1 MSEFLKFL
9 FLKIEWLIG
18 FSGLITKFIIG
29 FGICLILCYFIY
41 IDYFP
46 TDLSLGDGLL
56 FFLITVK
63 FCFVYLLF
71 LGSHYALGNALV
83 GILSVLQNICITL
96 FSFREK
102 LAKKLLNLF
111 FIKLDFKKSIDKI
124 GKFFIKF
131 LLSLFGLVFVFV
143 FYGGKSLNLMI
154 MIFLSLL
161 LKVCIDKF
169 IKHLKIEKLNNEE
182 LTESEKDDKN
192 KNLLIILLYILIV
205 PSAVYL
211 FYAGKE
217 TNFLITNTLG
227 SVREDDKNSLIYI
240 KLVFKDFFPEARV
253 GEKKGEYIEIKDAEV
268 LLRGVGKNALVQ
280 YISKAK
286 DQNGNMVPI
295 KVKVEIP
302 NDSLLIIRRT
312 HNQK

>member
-1 MSEFLKFL
+1 MDFIL
-9 FLKIEWLIG
+9 FLLQKTKNLLDY
-18 FSGLITKFIIG
+18 SGLLTKFVIG
-29 FGICLILCYFIY
+29 FGICLILIYFIY
-41 IDYFP
+41 IGYFP

-56 FFLITVK
+56 FFLITIK

-83 GILSVLQNICITL
+83 GILSVLKNIFTTL
-96 FSFREK
+96 FSFRET
-102 LAKKLLNLF
+102 LAKKLLDLF
-111 FIKLDFKKSIDKI
+111 FIKLDFKECIDKI
-124 GKFFIKF
+124 GKIFIKI
-131 LLSLFGLVFVFV
+131 LLSLFGLAFVFV
-143 FYGGKSLNLMI
+143 FYGGKSLNLLT

-161 LKVCIDKF
+161 LKFCIDKF

-192 KNLLIILLYILIV
+192 KKLLIMLIYILIV

-217 TNFLITNTLG
+217 TNFFITNTLG

-240 KLVFKDFFPEARV
+240 KFVFKDFFPEARV

-280 YISKAK
+280 YTSKAK

>member
-1 MSEFLKFL
+1 MDFIL
-9 FLKIEWLIG
+9 FLLQKTKNLLDY
-18 FSGLITKFIIG
+18 SGLLTKFVIG
-29 FGICLILCYFIY
+29 FGICLILIYFIY
-41 IDYFP
+41 IGYFP

-56 FFLITVK
+56 FFLITIK

-71 LGSHYALGNALV
+71 LGSHYALGNTLV
-83 GILSVLQNICITL
+83 GILSVLKNICITL

-111 FIKLDFKKSIDKI
+111 FIKLDLKESVDRI

-131 LLSLFGLVFVFV
+131 LLSVFGLAFVFA
-143 FYGGKSLNLMI
+143 FYGGKLLNLI
-154 MIFLSLL
+154 TMIFLSLL
-161 LKVCIDKF
+161 LKFCIDKF

-192 KNLLIILLYILIV
+192 KKLLIILLYILIV

-217 TNFLITNTLG
+217 SNFLITNTLG

-240 KLVFKDFFPEARV
+240 KLVFKDFFPEARI

-280 YISKAK
+280 YTSKAK

>member
-1 MSEFLKFL
+1 MDFIL
-9 FLKIEWLIG
+9 FLLQKTKNLLDYR
-18 FSGLITKFIIG
+18 GLLTKFVIG
-29 FGICLILCYFIY
+29 FGICLILIYFIY
-41 IDYFP
+41 IGYFP

-56 FFLITVK
+56 FFLITIK

-71 LGSHYALGNALV
+71 LGSHYALGNTLV
-83 GILSVLQNICITL
+83 GILSVLKNICITL

-111 FIKLDFKKSIDKI
+111 FIKLDLKESVDRI

-131 LLSLFGLVFVFV
+131 LLSVFGLAFVFA
-143 FYGGKSLNLMI
+143 FYGGKLLNLI
-154 MIFLSLL
+154 TMIFLSLL
-161 LKVCIDKF
+161 LFVCLYNF

-192 KNLLIILLYILIV
+192 KKLLIILLYILIV

-217 TNFLITNTLG
+217 SNFLITNTLG

-240 KLVFKDFFPEARV
+240 KLVFKDFFPEARI

-280 YISKAK
+280 YTSKAK

>member
-71 LGSHYALGNALV
+71 LGSHYALGNTLV
-83 GILSVLQNICITL
+83 SILSVLKNICITL
-96 FSFREK
+96 FYFREK
-102 LAKKLLNLF
+102 LAKKLLNLI
-111 FIKLDFKKSIDKI
+111 FIKLNFKESIDKF

-131 LLSLFGLVFVFV
+131 LLSLFGLAFVFV
-143 FYGGKSLNLMI
+143 FYGGKSLNLLTMA
-154 MIFLSLL
+154 FLSLL

-182 LTESEKDDKN
+182 LTGSEKNDKN
-192 KNLLIILLYILIV
+192 KKLLIILLYILIV
-205 PSAVYL
+205 PSVVYL

-217 TNFLITNTLG
+217 SNFLINNTLG

-240 KLVFKDFFPEARV
+240 KLVFKDFFPEARI
-253 GEKKGEYIEIKDAEV
+253 GEKKGEYIEVKDAEV

-280 YISKAK
+280 YTSKAK

>member
-111 FIKLDFKKSIDKI
+111 FIKLDFKKIIDKI

-131 LLSLFGLVFVFV
+131 LLSLFGLAFVFV

-280 YISKAK
+280 YTSKAK

>member
-1 MSEFLKFL
+1 MDFIL
-9 FLKIEWLIG
+9 FLLQKTKNLLDY
-18 FSGLITKFIIG
+18 SGLLTKFVIG
-29 FGICLILCYFIY
+29 FGICLILIYFIY
-41 IDYFP
+41 IGYFP

-56 FFLITVK
+56 FFLITIK

-71 LGSHYALGNALV
+71 LGSHYALGNTLV
-83 GILSVLQNICITL
+83 GILSVLKNICITL

-111 FIKLDFKKSIDKI
+111 FIKLDLKESVDRI

-131 LLSLFGLVFVFV
+131 LLSVFGLAFVFA
-143 FYGGKSLNLMI
+143 FYGGKLLNLI
-154 MIFLSLL
+154 TMIFLSLL
-161 LKVCIDKF
+161 LKFCIDKF

-192 KNLLIILLYILIV
+192 KKLLIILLYILIV

-217 TNFLITNTLG
+217 SNFLITNTLG

-240 KLVFKDFFPEARV
+240 KLVFKDFFPEARI

-280 YISKAK
+280 YTSKAK

-302 NDSLLIIRRT
+302 NSRF
-312 HNQK
+312 

>member
-1 MSEFLKFL
+1 M
-9 FLKIEWLIG
+9 
-18 FSGLITKFIIG
+18 
-29 FGICLILCYFIY
+29 
-41 IDYFP
+41 
-46 TDLSLGDGLL
+46 SLGDGLL

-71 LGSHYALGNALV
+71 LGSHYALGNTLV
-83 GILSVLQNICITL
+83 GLLSVLKNICITL
-96 FSFREK
+96 FYFREK

-111 FIKLDFKKSIDKI
+111 FIKLDLKESVDRI

-131 LLSLFGLVFVFV
+131 LLSVFGLAFVFA
-143 FYGGKSLNLMI
+143 FYGGKLLNLI
-154 MIFLSLL
+154 TMIFLSLL
-161 LKVCIDKF
+161 LKFCIDK
-169 IKHLKIEKLNNEE
+169 IINQLKTEKLNNEN
-182 LTESEKDDKN
+182 LTENEKDYKN
-192 KNLLIILLYILIV
+192 KKLLLMLVYILIV
-205 PSAVYL
+205 PSVVYL
-211 FYAGKE
+211 FYAGKD
-217 TNFLITNTLG
+217 TNIFIKNTLG

-240 KLVFKDFFPEARV
+240 KLVFKDFFPEARI

-280 YISKAK
+280 YTSKAK

>member
-29 FGICLILCYFIY
+29 FGICLILFYFIY

-71 LGSHYALGNALV
+71 LGSHYALGNTLV
-83 GILSVLQNICITL
+83 GLLSVLKNICITL
-96 FSFREK
+96 FYFREK

-111 FIKLDFKKSIDKI
+111 FIKLDLKESVDRI

-131 LLSLFGLVFVFV
+131 LLSVFGLAFVFA
-143 FYGGKSLNLMI
+143 FYGGKLLNLI
-154 MIFLSLL
+154 TMIFLSLL
-161 LKVCIDKF
+161 LKFCIDK
-169 IKHLKIEKLNNEE
+169 IINQLKTEKLNNEN
-182 LTESEKDDKN
+182 LTENEKDYKN
-192 KNLLIILLYILIV
+192 KKLLLMLVYILIV
-205 PSAVYL
+205 PSVVYL
-211 FYAGKE
+211 FYAGKD
-217 TNFLITNTLG
+217 TNIFIKNTLG

-240 KLVFKDFFPEARV
+240 KLVFKDFFPEARI

-280 YISKAK
+280 YTSKAK

>member
-1 MSEFLKFL
+1 MDFIL
-9 FLKIEWLIG
+9 FLLQKTKTLLDY
-18 FSGLITKFIIG
+18 SGLLTKFVIG
-29 FGICLILCYFIY
+29 FGICLILIYFIY
-41 IDYFP
+41 IGYFP

-83 GILSVLQNICITL
+83 GILSVLKNICITL

-111 FIKLDFKKSIDKI
+111 FIKLDFKESIEKF

-131 LLSLFGLVFVFV
+131 LLSLFGLAFVFV
-143 FYGGKSLNLMI
+143 FYGGKSLNLLT

-161 LKVCIDKF
+161 LKFCIDKF

-192 KNLLIILLYILIV
+192 KKLLIILLYILIV

-217 TNFLITNTLG
+217 TNFFITNTLG

-240 KLVFKDFFPEARV
+240 KLVFKDFFPEARI

-280 YISKAK
+280 YTSKAK